1 MILLQLVIC
10 KNATH
15 STAFCQ
21 SKFNIEAFH
30 VKHRMYN
37 VYMGLKSSGRS
48 TQKSGCGLHLQ
59 VIADSHTQESRI
71 TS

>member
-1 MILLQLVIC
+1 MTLLQFVIC

-15 STAFCQ
+15 SIAFCQ

-37 VYMGLKSSGRS
+37 VYMGLKSLGSKLARGFWQS
-48 TQKSGCGLHLQ
+48 
-59 VIADSHTQESRI
+59 
-71 TS
+71 